1 MKKIEAPIT
10 LVAVIEQAQHEGL
23 RRIAFAER
31 RSLADVVREAIDKL
45 IETRGGNVRKS
56 ATPVIEKRRRATS
69 AISSSPS
76 LPMTAPVGLAG

>member
-1 MKKIEAPIT
+1 MKKLEAPIT

-45 IETRGGNVRKS
+45 IERKGDKTGKS
-56 ATPVIEKRRRATS
+56 ATPVHEKRRRAES
-69 AISSSPS
+69 AR
-76 LPMTAPVGLAG
+76 